1 MWPLRDL
8 NPREKPRET
17 PVIQPERAL
26 EEVNESPR
34 LATVRDEPT
43 PVETATGAEPT
54 DSELERAIVEA
65 VTMGLGDVARTLA
78 VQLEQRRPSRA
89 GNIVPIGAHR
99 HRRT

>member
-1 MWPLRDL
+1 VWPLRDL

-17 PVIQPERAL
+17 PVIQPNERSKRST
-26 EEVNESPR
+26 NRPGSQPF
-34 LATVRDEPT
+34 ATSRQ
-43 PVETATGAEPT
+43 PVETATLAEPT